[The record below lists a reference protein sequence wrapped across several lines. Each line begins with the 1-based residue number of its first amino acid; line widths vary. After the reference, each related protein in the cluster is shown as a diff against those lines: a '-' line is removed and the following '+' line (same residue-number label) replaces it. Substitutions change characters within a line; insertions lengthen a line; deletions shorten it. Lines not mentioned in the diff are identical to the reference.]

1 MRLIDGIYGRGVAAR
16 RSISLIRIRGQTIL
30 EPPLHTYLKKIQS
43 EVTGSVPCPDD
54 LNLVDVLIR
63 CQKILELALHPYLKK
78 IQSEVAGSVLFPD
91 DLNLIRSC
99 QEKEIV
105 ISIPGAWSL
114 EF

>member
-1 MRLIDGIYGRGVAAR
+1 MRLIDGIYSRAVAVR
-16 RSISLIRIRGQTIL
+16 RSISLIQIRGQTIL

-43 EVTGSVPCPDD
+43 EVTGSPDD